1 MTVRRRHFLLA
12 TAALA
17 LTPVLR
23 AQTVKPLKT
32 AGTARIYM
40 VTWRGETAV
49 EKGFCDYW
57 KTRHPDVEFIVRDA
71 GQNRARLVEFGA
83 EIVREKPDLVYA
95 WGTPPTVGLG
105 GTFDNPHA
113 VIGKT
118 IPLVFAAVTD
128 PIGAKIV
135 ASLGSPGRNL
145 TGVTHV
151 APLEAQLKAMRAYGG
166 VKGVAVMYNKLES
179 NSLGIVDE
187 WRRIGLRDNIVVA
200 ADSFALNAEGKP
212 TPDMLEEKL
221 ARLKT
226 AGADWLYLPPDS
238 YVSTQGDA
246 IARIATGLG
255 LKSFASVETL
265 LNVKGPVLMGLV
277 SKFYQ
282 VGQFAAS
289 KAEQKLSGVASVPV
303 ETLKRFSL
311 IVRMDTAKALG
322 AMPPLGLVEYAEF
335 QT

>member
-1 MTVRRRHFLLA
+1 MTMFRRNFLLA
-12 TAALA
+12 STALA
-17 LTPVLR
+17 LAPALR
-23 AQTVKPLKT
+23 AQTVKPLKPT
-32 AGTARIYM
+32 GPTRIYM

-49 EKGFCDYW
+49 EKGFRDYW
-57 KTRHPDVEFIVRDA
+57 KTHRADAEFIVRDA
-71 GQNRARLVEFGA
+71 GQNRALLASFEA
-83 EIVREKPDLVYA
+83 EIVREKPDLVYT
-95 WGTPPTVGLG
+95 WGTPPTVGLA

-128 PIGAKIV
+128 PLAAKIV
-135 ASLGSPGRNL
+135 SALGAPGRNL
-145 TGVTHV
+145 TGVSHV
-151 APLEAQLKAMRAYGG
+151 APLEAQLKAMRAYSS
-166 VKGVAVMYNKLES
+166 VKCVAIIYNKLES

-187 WRRIGLRDNIVVA
+187 WRRIGSRENIVVA

-221 ARLKT
+221 VRLKT

-246 IARIATGLG
+246 IARIATELG

-282 VGQFAAS
+282 VGQFAAY
-289 KAEQKLSGVASVPV
+289 KAEQKLNGVVSVPV

-322 AMPPLGLVEYAEF
+322 ALPPLGLVDYAEF
-335 QT
+335 LV